1 MYRYMIKEML
11 QEAWG
16 RWYEENEETQKIE
29 KESEFK
35 KSTRETRKAA
45 GITGNR
51 LEMLRLLYGE
61 RSK

>member
-1 MYRYMIKEML
+1 ML

-51 LEMLRLLYGE
+51 LEMLLLLYGE